1 MAKLTREMDD
11 DLLILSSRYQE
22 KEQGKN
28 FGGDMSYLS
37 KLFDEK
43 EDKILESRAKAEKAQ
58 SEADNKQSL

>member
-22 KEQGKN
+22 KEQGKY